1 MSPEEGKNAQRAK
14 RAAYEKKLCV
24 LLDTVEKESMI
35 AGSCKRTILRT
46 FTCNDAKLRRLLLWH
61 QRHESVLGLCTP
73 KHYHLR
79 LRKVRVKDI
88 SKLRYTEKKDLVHA
102 LEVAQSSLRRFRED
116 KGNSGKYK
124 QQSITKYFFGKK

>member
-1 MSPEEGKNAQRAK
+1 MKN
-14 RAAYEKKLCV
+14 
-24 LLDTVEKESMI
+24 MI
-35 AGSCKRTILRT
+35 VGSCKRTNLKT
-46 FTCNDAKLRRLLLWH
+46 FTCKDAKLRRLLLWH

-73 KHYHLR
+73 QHYHLR

-88 SKLRYTEKKDLVHA
+88 TKLRYTEKKELVYA
-102 LEVAQSSLRRFRED
+102 LEVAEMSLRRFREQKD